1 MAIHSGDLVFVDY
14 GEVPQVVHTRLVL
27 AEVDSS
33 INDWVILTPDFDIY
47 TETLAANNPDFV
59 GFHLGLPGGLVP
71 PAIPPGVVYGFA
83 PMTAADL
90 ARFMNDGRLEALAE
104 RGRRGIANVPVGAP
118 ADMWVL
124 ASLVEG
130 KKFGEVVVP
139 PPGMA
144 RLGEYGMMHVADSSG
159 NNQVALVKRVRPDD
173 VAGLC
178 EGLIDLA
185 RGAEA
190 CEGDDRVAGEDV
202 RTMSV
207 RYAANGDRLRPF
219 KESVLEMV
227 STEMEDFP
235 FEPRTCLEYLK
246 AIQSVSESCHSQ
258 HLAWVAQSKVPEGS
272 RAVYEDETLATI
284 LDTAITYDA
293 LNVANLASFE
303 LLVRRRQLIAAAHSH
318 NASAPSY
325 EGADYYLGNK
335 YRQGGSIVVSS
346 LTDHVSKKL
355 QADSAILKERRK
367 AAEAKAGLRGAPKAK
382 AGAPAP
388 S

>member
-14 GEVPQVVHTRLVL
+14 GEVLQVVHTRLVL

-207 RYAANGDRLRPF
+207 RKAAIGDRLRPF

-235 FEPRTCLEYLK
+235 FEPRTCLEYLR

-284 LDTAITYDA
+284 L
-293 LNVANLASFE
+293 
-303 LLVRRRQLIAAAHSH
+303 HSH
-318 NASAPSY
+318 YLRCFECGKPCIIWTAGQKASADSSCPQSQCICPVLWRSWLLPREQVPTRRLNSGFFVDRPCVKEVAGRFSY
-325 EGADYYLGNK
+325 LEGTS
-335 YRQGGSIVVSS
+335 QGSWGKSRSS
-346 LTDHVSKKL
+346 W
-355 QADSAILKERRK
+355 SAQ
-367 AAEAKAGLRGAPKAK
+367 
-382 AGAPAP
+382 